1 MDNDRAA
8 KRTAWF
14 KAHPHLQASPSMLR
28 RHEEHDYTSRCVYL
42 FTITV
47 KQHRQL
53 LGTLQPADDSHPS
66 PWVQPSALGKAVIE
80 QWTKITIEHPIVKSM
95 TFQLMPDH
103 VHGILF
109 VTSQLERHVGHLI
122 GRFKAKTTAAMRNLS
137 AYSETQSRTSTLW
150 EPNYND
156 RILAGKG
163 QLERWARYVQDNPR
177 RLWAKRHHREWF
189 TARKG
194 LIIGDTPV
202 TTMGN
207 QFLLDYPSKVVVQC
221 SRRMTEQDI
230 EKACQR
236 YLSLAQGGAILVSA
250 CISPGEKR
258 VMKCA
263 FEAGFPQIILLENG
277 FAPMQKPAGRQFDAC
292 SEGRL
297 LLVAP
302 WGHHNDRHV
311 ITRQQCL
318 ALNRLASEIT
328 GG

>member
-1 MDNDRAA
+1 
-8 KRTAWF
+8 
-14 KAHPHLQASPSMLR
+14 
-28 RHEEHDYTSRCVYL
+28 
-42 FTITV
+42 
-47 KQHRQL
+47 
-53 LGTLQPADDSHPS
+53 
-66 PWVQPSALGKAVIE
+66 
-80 QWTKITIEHPIVKSM
+80 
-95 TFQLMPDH
+95 
-103 VHGILF
+103 
-109 VTSQLERHVGHLI
+109 
-122 GRFKAKTTAAMRNLS
+122 MRNLS

-194 LIIGDTPV
+194 LIIGDIPV